1 MTNIDQ
7 FESAFRAADRAVY
20 RYEPPAIGK
29 LMLVTDLQGEDA
41 QEFAARLESFLSVLG
56 DGPELRVEVV
66 EGERFQTVGDLLSLV
81 ETEEP
86 DLVVTFRH
94 LHSIAWKWPYSLG
107 EHVDV
112 LTQVAPCPVMV
123 VPHPGRGGTLEHA
136 LKNTDQVMAIT
147 DRLTGDNRLVNYA
160 ARFTQPGGTLHLSHV
175 EDRGQFERMME
186 LISKIPSINTE
197 SAREELLKRLMKEP
211 ADYIE
216 SCRNGLE
223 ACGRPVRVESVVLLG
238 RRLAEYRR
246 LVEAHSIDLLVMNTR
261 EEDQLAMNGLAYP
274 LAVELRSIPLL
285 LL

>member
-7 FESAFRAADRAVY
+7 FESVFRAADRVVF
-20 RYEPPAIGK
+20 RYEPPAIGR
-29 LMLVTDLQGEDA
+29 LMLVTDLEPEGA
-41 QEFAARLESFLSVLG
+41 REFAGMISSFLSVLR
-56 DGPELRVEVV
+56 DGPELQVEVV
-66 EGERFQTVGDLLSLV
+66 EGDRFQTVGDLLSLV
-81 ETEEP
+81 ETREP

-94 LHSIAWKWPYSLG
+94 LHSTAWKWPYSLG

-123 VPHPGRGGTLEHA
+123 VPHPGRGGALEHA
-136 LKNTDQVMAIT
+136 LANTDQVMAIT

-175 EDRGQFERMME
+175 EDRGHFERMME
-186 LISKIPSINTE
+186 LISKVPSIDTAT
-197 SAREELLKRLMKEP
+197 AREEILKRMLKEP
-211 ADYIE
+211 ADYIK
-216 SCRNGLE
+216 SCRNSLE
-223 ACGRPVRVESVVLLG
+223 ACDRPVRVESLVLLG

-246 LVEAHSIDLLVMNTR
+246 LVETHSIDLLVMNTR